1 MAYEL
6 SKQDIYNI
14 NCAIHDAYIPLTI
27 DPAKPRDKNHAVAM
41 RRIAEHVPVPR
52 GVNYHA
58 FMSAASIQA
67 HAYLDE
73 ISEVEGKNRALM
85 EYWEECDR
93 KEKKAQKSVAQA
105 LLS

>member
-1 MAYEL
+1 MAYRL
-6 SKQDIYNI
+6 SKQDIFNI

-41 RRIAEHVPVPR
+41 RRIAEFVPIPV
-52 GVNYHA
+52 GVKYA
-58 FMSAASIQA
+58 SFMEAAAIQA

-73 ISEVEGKNRALM
+73 LSEVEGKNKALM

-105 LLS
+105 LLA

>member
-1 MAYEL
+1 MAYLL
-6 SKQDIYNI
+6 SKQDIFNI

-27 DPAKPRDKNHAVAM
+27 DPAKPRDKNHAISM
-41 RRIAEHVPVPR
+41 RRIAEFVPIPV
-52 GVNYHA
+52 GVKYA
-58 FMSAASIQA
+58 SFMEAAAIQA

-73 ISEVEGKNRALM
+73 LSEVEGKNKALM

-105 LLS
+105 LLA

>member
-1 MAYEL
+1 MPYQL
-6 SKQDIYNI
+6 SKQDIFNI

-27 DPAKPRDKNHAVAM
+27 DPAKPRDKNHTVAM
-41 RRIAEHVPVPR
+41 RRIAENVPVPR

-73 ISEVEGKNRALM
+73 ISEVEGKNKALM

-105 LLS
+105 ILA